1 MKTLNETLQPRE
13 VNATFENSIFKIILM
28 LVHENCCTSMQFSL
42 KFVPACLSNIQS
54 GIIPGN
60 SLTLNRRQDII
71 WTNDSLAYWHIY
83 ASLGF
88 DEYTPTTGFVVYLL
102 HALII

>member
-54 GIIPGN
+54 GISPGMHPANERCRYNVTKSPSLPRLIPIQY
-60 SLTLNRRQDII
+60 RFR
-71 WTNDSLAYWHIY
+71 
-83 ASLGF
+83 
-88 DEYTPTTGFVVYLL
+88 
-102 HALII
+102 